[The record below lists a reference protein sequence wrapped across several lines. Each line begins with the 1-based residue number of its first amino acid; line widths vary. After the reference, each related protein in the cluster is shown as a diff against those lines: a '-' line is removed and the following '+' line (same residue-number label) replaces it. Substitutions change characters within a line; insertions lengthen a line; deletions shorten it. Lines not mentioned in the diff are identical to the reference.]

1 MANSIEIKIDLPN
14 EKFVIGDIDALTGA
28 LTVTITAPNGEA
40 SNATAVA
47 DGGTTD
53 FLFSSVVGWTNSLNA
68 LQRGLWTFAY
78 TDSAG
83 TPISGSVTFD
93 STFLPSNIIETIDG
107 SGNAITRDSVIESN
121 IDMSMDCFTSEL
133 SISDNTSYI
142 LGGATGS
149 FACSNCTV
157 FSNTVYSPPNV
168 APQTNVISTPS
179 IIGSTITPVYTGTY
193 TSYVTG
199 AGKWTY
205 DETTTYVTE
214 SNSHDA
220 DVHVYS
226 EIDGGNQVTVDCSTT
241 ALCDV
246 WECIRD
252 INQKYK
258 DTSCVNTREA
268 DKYKSKLERA
278 MQLATLAE
286 QAVACGESTLMATY
300 IDELKTV
307 TNCKTC

>member
-14 EKFVIGDIDALTGA
+14 EKFNVGDMDALTGA
-28 LTVTITAPNGEA
+28 LTVTITAPDGTA
-40 SNATAVA
+40 SPATAVA
-47 DGGTTD
+47 DGGDTD
-53 FLFSSVVGWTNSLNA
+53 FLFSSVVGWTNTVNG
-68 LQRGLWTFAY
+68 LQRGIWTFAY
-78 TDSAG
+78 TDSAS
-83 TPISGSVTFD
+83 TAVSGSVTFD
-93 STFLPSNIIETIDG
+93 STFLSSNIIETIDG
-107 SGNAITRDSVIESN
+107 SGNAITRDSVLASN
-121 IDMSMDCFTSEL
+121 IDMSMDCFASEL
-133 SISDNTSYI
+133 TVNDNTTYI

-149 FACSNCTV
+149 FTCTNCTP

-168 APQTNVISTPS
+168 APQTSVISNPS
-179 IIGSTITPVYTGTY
+179 VTGASITPVYTGTY
-193 TSYVTG
+193 TSYITG
-199 AGKWTY
+199 TGKWTW

-220 DVHVYS
+220 DVHLYS
-226 EIDGGNQVTVDCSTT
+226 ELDGGNQIAVDCSTT

-252 INQKYK
+252 INEKYK
-258 DTSCVNTREA
+258 ETSCVNTREA

-300 IDELKTV
+300 VDEIKTV

>member
-93 STFLPSNIIETIDG
+93 STFLSSHIIETVDG
-107 SGNAITRDSVIESN
+107 SGNAITRDSVITSN

-133 SISDNTSYI
+133 TINDNTNY
-142 LGGATGS
+142 LPGGATGS
-149 FACSNCTV
+149 FSCSNCT

-168 APQTNVISTPS
+168 APQTNVISSPGLTGTS
-179 IIGSTITPVYTGTY
+179 ITPVYTGTY
-193 TSYVTG
+193 TSYVQG
-199 AGKWTY
+199 VGKWTY

-226 EIDGGNQVTVDCSTT
+226 EIDGGNQIAIDCSTT

-300 IDELKTV
+300 VDEIKTV